1 MFFVFPRIPLF
12 CPSSGSTPIFSF
24 TKEQN
29 RYDIIPPMGLM
40 DNLKQ
45 LGDLKKMRDQ
55 AMEVQK
61 KLAGIKITVEH
72 RGVTVVMTADQ
83 KVVSISGESDFG
95 KITEAVNEALKQSQK
110 VAADEM
116 KPMMGGLGLPG
127 M

>member
-1 MFFVFPRIPLF
+1 
-12 CPSSGSTPIFSF
+12 
-24 TKEQN
+24 
-29 RYDIIPPMGLM
+29 MGLM

-61 KLAGIKITVEH
+61 KLAAIKITVEH
-72 RGVTVVMTADQ
+72 LGVIVVMTADQ
-83 KVVSISGESDFG
+83 KVVSITGQPDLE
-95 KITEAVNEALKQSQK
+95 KVTHAVNEALKQSQK

-116 KPMMGGLGLPG
+116 KGMMGGMGMPG

>member
-1 MFFVFPRIPLF
+1 
-12 CPSSGSTPIFSF
+12 
-24 TKEQN
+24 
-29 RYDIIPPMGLM
+29 MGIM

-61 KLAGIKITVEH
+61 KLAGIRITIEH
-72 RGVTVVMTADQ
+72 KGVTVVMTADQ
-83 KVVSISGESDFG
+83 KVQSISGNTDFE

-116 KPMMGGLGLPG
+116 KGLMGGMGLPG

>member
-1 MFFVFPRIPLF
+1 
-12 CPSSGSTPIFSF
+12 
-24 TKEQN
+24 
-29 RYDIIPPMGLM
+29 MGIM
-40 DNLKQ
+40 DNFKQ

-55 AMEVQK
+55 AMEIQK

-72 RGVTVVMTADQ
+72 KGVIVVMTADQ
-83 KVVSISGESDFG
+83 KLVSISGEQDFE

-116 KPMMGGLGLPG
+116 KPMMGGMGLPG

>member
-1 MFFVFPRIPLF
+1 
-12 CPSSGSTPIFSF
+12 
-24 TKEQN
+24 
-29 RYDIIPPMGLM
+29 MGLM

-55 AMEVQK
+55 AMEVQR

-72 RGVTVVMTADQ
+72 KGVTVVMTADQ
-83 KVVSISGESDFG
+83 KVVSIQGDNNLE
-95 KITEAVNEALKQSQK
+95 KIAEAVNEALKQSQK

-116 KPMMGGLGLPG
+116 KPMMGGMGIPG

>member
-1 MFFVFPRIPLF
+1 
-12 CPSSGSTPIFSF
+12 
-24 TKEQN
+24 
-29 RYDIIPPMGLM
+29 MGMM
-40 DNLKQ
+40 DGLKQ

-72 RGVTVVMTADQ
+72 KGVTVVMTADQ
-83 KVVSISGESDFG
+83 KLVSISGEQDFG

-110 VAADEM
+110 VAAEEM
-116 KPMMGGLGLPG
+116 KSLMGGLGLPG

>member
-1 MFFVFPRIPLF
+1 
-12 CPSSGSTPIFSF
+12 
-24 TKEQN
+24 
-29 RYDIIPPMGLM
+29 M

-61 KLAGIKITVEH
+61 RLAGIKITIEH
-72 RGVTVVMTADQ
+72 KGVTVVMTADQ
-83 KVVSISGESDFG
+83 KVQSISGESDFG

-116 KPMMGGLGLPG
+116 KGLMGGMGIPG

>member
-1 MFFVFPRIPLF
+1 
-12 CPSSGSTPIFSF
+12 
-24 TKEQN
+24 
-29 RYDIIPPMGLM
+29 M

-72 RGVTVVMTADQ
+72 KGVTVVLTADQ
-83 KVVSISGESDFG
+83 KVVSISGNQDFD

-110 VAADEM
+110 VAAEEM
-116 KPMMGGLGLPG
+116 KPMMGGLGIPG

>member
-1 MFFVFPRIPLF
+1 
-12 CPSSGSTPIFSF
+12 
-24 TKEQN
+24 
-29 RYDIIPPMGLM
+29 MGIM
-40 DNLKQ
+40 DSMKQ

-72 RGVTVVMTADQ
+72 KGVTVVMTADQ
-83 KVVSISGESDFG
+83 KVISIDGEQDFS

-116 KPMMGGLGLPG
+116 KGLMGGMGLPG

>member
-1 MFFVFPRIPLF
+1 
-12 CPSSGSTPIFSF
+12 
-24 TKEQN
+24 
-29 RYDIIPPMGLM
+29 MGLM

-55 AMEVQK
+55 AMEIQK
-61 KLAGIKITVEH
+61 KLSGIKITVEH

-83 KVVSISGESDFG
+83 KVVSISGDGDFQ

-116 KPMMGGLGLPG
+116 KPMMGGMGLPG

>member
-1 MFFVFPRIPLF
+1 
-12 CPSSGSTPIFSF
+12 
-24 TKEQN
+24 
-29 RYDIIPPMGLM
+29 MGLM

-61 KLAGIKITVEH
+61 RLAGIKITVEH

-83 KVVSISGESDFG
+83 KVVSISGDNDLN
-95 KITEAVNEALKQSQK
+95 KVAEAVNEALKQSQK

-116 KPMMGGLGLPG
+116 KPMMGGMGIPG

>member
-1 MFFVFPRIPLF
+1 
-12 CPSSGSTPIFSF
+12 
-24 TKEQN
+24 
-29 RYDIIPPMGLM
+29 MGLM

-61 KLAGIKITVEH
+61 RLGGIKITVEH
-72 RGVTVVMTADQ
+72 KGVVVVMTADQ
-83 KVVSISGESDFG
+83 KVVSISGELNHD

-110 VAADEM
+110 VAAEEM
-116 KPMMGGLGLPG
+116 RGLMGGMGLPG

>member
-1 MFFVFPRIPLF
+1 
-12 CPSSGSTPIFSF
+12 
-24 TKEQN
+24 
-29 RYDIIPPMGLM
+29 MGFM

-55 AMEVQK
+55 AMELQK
-61 KLAGIKITVEH
+61 KLAVIKITVEH
-72 RGVTVVMTADQ
+72 KGVTIVMTADQ
-83 KVVSISGESDFG
+83 KVVSISGEQNFE

-116 KPMMGGLGLPG
+116 KPMMGGLGIPG

>member
-1 MFFVFPRIPLF
+1 MGMF
-12 CPSSGSTPIFSF
+12 
-24 TKEQN
+24 
-29 RYDIIPPMGLM
+29 

-61 KLAGIKITVEH
+61 RLSGIKITVEH
-72 RGVTVVMTADQ
+72 KGVIVVMTADQ
-83 KVVSISGESDFG
+83 KVQSISGEMDPQ
-95 KITEAVNEALKQSQK
+95 KVTEAVNEALKQSQK

-116 KPMMGGLGLPG
+116 KGLMGGMGLPG

>member
-1 MFFVFPRIPLF
+1 
-12 CPSSGSTPIFSF
+12 
-24 TKEQN
+24 
-29 RYDIIPPMGLM
+29 M
-40 DNLKQ
+40 DNIKQ

-72 RGVTVVMTADQ
+72 KGVTVILTADQ
-83 KVVSISGESDFG
+83 KVVSISGEQDFD

-110 VAADEM
+110 VAAEEM
-116 KPMMGGLGLPG
+116 KGLMGGMGLPG

>member
-1 MFFVFPRIPLF
+1 
-12 CPSSGSTPIFSF
+12 
-24 TKEQN
+24 
-29 RYDIIPPMGLM
+29 MGLM

-83 KVVSISGESDFG
+83 KVQSISGDSDFG

-116 KPMMGGLGLPG
+116 KPMMGGLGIPG